1 MSNMPSGTPRDFI
14 ERVRRSFLVG
24 IGAVPEDFR
33 EGAENLQNQLN
44 NALRLLSEELYSKKS
59 HFILELVQ
67 NADDN
72 SYRRGVVP
80 ELTFRVTPNRL
91 VMANNEVGFL
101 EANIS
106 AICKVGDS
114 TKSRNKT
121 ENIGEKGIG
130 FKSVFSVSNAP
141 EIHSNGYHFR
151 FDRTKDSDPL
161 GYVVPHWCEPPSD
174 VRGDGTT
181 IILPATPG
189 VEFNSTTLGD
199 LDARVLLFLNKLRQ
213 LSLDFGD
220 ATSVYRRID
229 RKGVSL
235 LRTETKSANG
245 KPALQE
251 LRYVRVLKPV
261 TVEPHHADVK
271 RPNIA
276 TTDVVL
282 AFPISEADEALP
294 EQASHMFAYL
304 PVTQLGFKFP
314 FHADFILN
322 SGREAVLNDRPWNK
336 RLRDAVAEAFVE
348 ALPSFKELE
357 PLAFSYLK
365 YVPGEGDVSD
375 AFFSPVRAGIIE
387 RLSAAESL
395 PSASGLWCRPSA
407 LRVADDRFRALF
419 PSDVALKLFG
429 FDYVDLRVKGVAP
442 LLRALGVGD
451 AGLGQALIVF
461 KLHGEWLSRQPPE
474 WRAKF
479 YGYVADNQQV
489 LLKAGL
495 LNLPCLPIAGGRYV
509 APAVSNVFFPLAK
522 GKTYAFEHE
531 LQIIDHELYQA
542 AIAHSAQVTSLFAAM
557 KVHSDD
563 PYDLVVG
570 HILPRHKDDAWKA
583 SGSDALVGHLR
594 YVKDKLP
601 DYLKGAETAGK
612 TQAQAFQLLRDGIWI
627 GTKLIDENKSWHFNR
642 VSNLYLG
649 KEYQPSFCLE
659 SLLPG
664 ALEPTSYVSAD
675 YLGSKPK
682 DAASEAQ
689 SWRDFFIK
697 LGVRTSPVLAPLGT
711 DWHCSKEMQLLL
723 NSTVIATR
731 RAVLECLSQNWFS
744 YSGRLTHTVSL
755 TRSRQTTIDTQFA
768 VALRSMV
775 APLLG
780 KKGSVPLSEAYF
792 PTEELRTLLGDG
804 LPYVDANLSVQ
815 MLEDCRVTH
824 RLDASTLVK
833 RLKQLKRD
841 EAGTTKQV
849 QTIYRVLDDRFW
861 KTANT
866 FIRDTFESEG
876 LIQLKGPHK
885 GWFRPSEVSWR
896 SNGPFLDSLYPPL
909 FPLYRELQGFLLDRL
924 GVRRELPVAKMV
936 EALPRLADLEDT
948 GTRQSEALVIYRKA
962 NQALGP
968 RFGRDVDLPDWVETL
983 QSEDAFVNQRG
994 ELVSND
1000 ERLFAND
1007 RPELAEL
1014 FGDEDDLSFLAISP
1028 SEVPRLSR
1036 LLDAVQVPRLSD
1048 SVSVEVEDTG
1058 EGQLNPDLTSRIR
1071 RSVPYLARILYAKQP
1086 EAFAKALETGAISSL
1101 WTFSVCEVPELHLRV
1116 TLGEYS
1122 RETTAAA
1129 ALGDGGRVLYKK
1141 GTTFIRDRVAA
1152 ELGTYLGS
1160 TAETADAFTRVLL
1173 EDDTES
1179 VEELLRMRAIGPLP
1193 EDLAAAV
1200 MQRELRSGTQS
1211 EDDEAQGPPG
1221 EDGLPHVPS
1230 PDAGEA
1236 EAGHEEATTDGLTA
1250 DGTSSAPEPHD
1261 APVVSEPESEHQVPP
1276 KATPRAEPRA
1286 PTPGNKPG
1294 VSPGSSTPAPRP
1306 PAPAPAST
1314 APTPP
1319 APTKARIPEVSGK
1332 PSPGAGTPRPSHEV
1346 DSGAPGHAG
1355 PGTARGGNGIA
1366 PSRHPAGSAPG
1377 PAAGSHRPGGE
1388 SAAGS
1393 APPAPRTKKG
1403 RLLSYVEGSG
1413 SAAHDEAESNPAKLA
1428 AREATGRAA
1437 VQYFLQTQA
1446 SRWTSVTEMPH
1457 NNPGFDVL
1465 AINAAGEEE
1474 FIEVKGQSEAWTQ
1487 EGVALTPT
1495 ELLKAQQAGERYWLC
1510 VVEFAQSEKRRQLHL
1525 LRNPFGL
1532 TNQFRFDVGWKAAAE
1547 SVSTAPAIPEKDL
1560 YIDISGVGVG
1570 RIVSVRTAG
1579 KFSNI
1584 HVILKDGKQ
1593 VNKPFNPAKMT
1604 LSKEPLWQG

>member
-1 MSNMPSGTPRDFI
+1 MSNLSVIAPKAFI
-14 ERVRRSFLVG
+14 EKVRRSFLVG
-24 IGAVPEDFR
+24 IGALPEEVR
-33 EGAENLQNQLN
+33 EGAANLQDQLN

-72 SYRRGVVP
+72 TYRRGVVP
-80 ELTFRVTPNRL
+80 ELTFRVWPNRL
-91 VMANNEVGFL
+91 VMSNNEVGFF
-101 EANIS
+101 EPNIA
-106 AICKVGDS
+106 AICKVGQS
-114 TKSRNKT
+114 TKSRNKA

-130 FKSVFSVSNAP
+130 FKSVFSVSSAP

-151 FDRTKDSDPL
+151 FDRTNESNLL
-161 GYVVPHWCEPPSD
+161 GYVVPHWCEPSD
-174 VRGDGTT
+174 EVRPDGTT
-181 IILPATPG
+181 IILPATTG

-220 ATSVYRRID
+220 AKSVYRRID
-229 RKGVSL
+229 RKGISL
-235 LRTETKSANG
+235 LRTETQTDSP
-245 KPALQE
+245 KPDQQE
-251 LRYVRVLKPV
+251 LRYVRVAKSI
-261 TVEPHHADVK
+261 TVEAQFADVK

-276 TTDVVL
+276 STEVVL
-282 AFPISEADEALP
+282 AFPINEADEALP
-294 EQASHMFAYL
+294 EQASHVFAYL
-304 PVTQLGFKFP
+304 PVAQLGFKFP

-322 SGREAVLNDRPWNK
+322 ASREAVLSDRPWNK

-348 ALPSFKELE
+348 ALPSFKKLE

-365 YVPGEGDVSD
+365 FLPGESDVSD
-375 AFFSPVRAGIIE
+375 TFFSPVRASIVE
-387 RLSAAESL
+387 HLSAVESL
-395 PSASGLWCRPSA
+395 PSASSLWSKPSA
-407 LRVADDRFRALF
+407 LRAADEKFRVLF

-429 FDYVDLRVKGVAP
+429 FDYIDSRVKGGAP
-442 LLRALGVGD
+442 LLRVLGVAD
-451 AGLGQALIVF
+451 AGLAHVLALF
-461 KLHGEWLSRQPPE
+461 KVHGDWLSKQPLE

-479 YGYVADNQQV
+479 YGYVADNQQT

-495 LNLPCLPIAGGRYV
+495 LNYPCLPIAGGRYV

-542 AIAHSAQVTSLFAAM
+542 AIAHSAQVTALFAAM

-570 HILPRHKDDAWKA
+570 HILPRHKNDDWKA
-583 SGSDALVGHLR
+583 SGFPALVGHLR

-601 DYLKGAETAGK
+601 EYIKGAETAGK

-627 GTKLIDENKSWHFNR
+627 GTKQVTDNGSWQFSK
-642 VSNLYLG
+642 VGNLYFG
-649 KEYQPSFCLE
+649 KEYQVGFCVE

-689 SWRDFFIK
+689 SWRDFFIR
-697 LGVRTSPVLAPLGT
+697 LGIRTSPTLALLGT

-744 YSGRLTHTVSL
+744 YSGRMAHTVSL
-755 TRSRQTTIDTQFA
+755 GRSRQTTIDTQFA
-768 VALRSMV
+768 IALRSMA
-775 APLLG
+775 APLVG

-804 LPYVDANLSVQ
+804 LPYVDASLSVQ
-815 MLEDCRVTH
+815 MLDDCRVTH
-824 RLDASTLVK
+824 RLDASALVK
-833 RLKQLKRD
+833 RLKQLKRG

-861 KTANT
+861 RVSNT
-866 FIRDTFESEG
+866 FIREAFESEG
-876 LIQLKGPHK
+876 LIQLKAPHK
-885 GWFRPSEVSWR
+885 RWFRPSEVCWR

-909 FPLYRELQGFLLDRL
+909 SPLYRELQGFFLDRL

-936 EALPRLADLEDT
+936 EALPRLADLEDS
-948 GTRQSEALVIYRKA
+948 GVRQSEALLIYRKA

-983 QSEDAFVNQRG
+983 KSEDAFVNQRG
-994 ELVSND
+994 ELVLND

-1014 FGDEDDLSFLAISP
+1014 FGDEEDLSFLAISP

-1036 LLDAVQVPRLSD
+1036 LLEAVQVSRLSD
-1048 SVSVEVEDTG
+1048 SVSVEVENTG
-1058 EGQLNPDLTSRIR
+1058 GGQLNPDLTSRIR
-1071 RSVPYLARILYAKQP
+1071 RSVLYLARILYAKQP

-1101 WTFSVCEVPELHLRV
+1101 WTFSVCEVPELHLQV

-1122 RETTAAA
+1122 RQTTAAA

-1141 GTTFIRDRVAA
+1141 GTNFIRDRVAA
-1152 ELGTYLGS
+1152 EIGTYLGS

-1179 VEELLRMRAIGPLP
+1179 VEELLRMRAIGSLP

-1211 EDDEAQGPPG
+1211 EGDEVQGPPG
-1221 EDGLPHVPS
+1221 EDGLPHVS
-1230 PDAGEA
+1230 PLDAGEA
-1236 EAGHEEATTDGLTA
+1236 EAGHEEGVA
-1250 DGTSSAPEPHD
+1250 DGPHADGASSAPEPHA
-1261 APVVSEPESEHQVPP
+1261 APLAGETESEHQVPP

-1294 VSPGSSTPAPRP
+1294 VSSGSSSPAPRP
-1306 PAPAPAST
+1306 PAPSPALT
-1314 APTPP
+1314 ATTPP
-1319 APTKARIPEVSGK
+1319 VPTKARLPEVSGR
-1332 PSPGAGTPRPSHEV
+1332 PSPGAGTQRPSPETN
-1346 DSGAPGHAG
+1346 SGAPGHAG
-1355 PGTARGGNGIA
+1355 PGTPRGGNGID
-1366 PSRHPAGSAPG
+1366 PSRHPNGVSPG
-1377 PAAGSHRPGGE
+1377 PAAGSHRPGGG
-1388 SAAGS
+1388 SAGGS

-1403 RLLSYVEGSG
+1403 RLLSYVEGPG

-1446 SRWTSVTEMPH
+1446 SRWGSVTEMPH

-1510 VVEFAQSEKRRQLHL
+1510 VVEFAQSEKRRRLYL
-1525 LRNPFGL
+1525 VRNPFGL

-1547 SVSTAPAIPEKDL
+1547 SVTTAPATPEKDL

-1570 RIVSVRTAG
+1570 RIVSVRNSG
-1579 KFSNI
+1579 KFSNV

-1604 LSKEPLWQG
+1604 LSKEPLWQE